1 MGLLVV
7 FRSGQCGSNRDLAG
21 VRLADGQTGPDA
33 GAAAPLA
40 TAAVCL
46 GSFLSGLLMAI
57 LQRAKGLVWGA
68 AEGVLFA
75 GLLFILVHCYQVSET
90 MQFVRAGLV
99 LLMGVLGGVL
109 GMLRTGGGAEC
120 SVHAT
125 AAIHNKSG
133 GKSTMWV
140 YQETETN
147 AAALVPTL
155 PEDTAGESLA
165 EKGAM
170 TPASGRLTEM
180 SPQKAPRR
188 KPFQASRDCILL
200 AAAYLFGTLM
210 AGVLQALC
218 DAEEMETLA
227 YYLDC
232 WRGVFAAS
240 STAQAVGLF
249 GAELAVVLGAAA
261 VFLLLGLSAVG
272 PLPIFLFAML
282 YGTGSGLLSAQL
294 LNSLGAKQLV
304 LFLLT
309 ASLPTALA
317 AGALCLFGAS
327 ALQVSSRIH
336 AFSFGRGDKGSR
348 PAGARLLVG
357 QFALLA
363 VCLCPLCGAATGLVC
378 LANRLMQAG

>member
-1 MGLLVV
+1 MQ
-7 FRSGQCGSNRDLAG
+7 R
-21 VRLADGQTGPDA
+21 RL
-33 GAAAPLA
+33 
-40 TAAVCL
+40 C
-46 GSFLSGLLMAI
+46 
-57 LQRAKGLVWGA
+57 RR
-68 AEGVLFA
+68 
-75 GLLFILVHCYQVSET
+75 C
-90 MQFVRAGLV
+90 
-99 LLMGVLGGVL
+99 
-109 GMLRTGGGAEC
+109 
-120 SVHAT
+120 
-125 AAIHNKSG
+125 
-133 GKSTMWV
+133 
-140 YQETETN
+140 
-147 AAALVPTL
+147 

-165 EKGAM
+165 EKEAM

-180 SPQKAPRR
+180 PPQKAPRR

-240 STAQAVGLF
+240 SAAQAVGLF

-336 AFSFGRGDKGSR
+336 AFSFGRGDKGSHPGRSTAPGGAIRLTGGLSLPALRCGHR
-348 PAGARLLVG
+348 PCMSCKSSDAGRISARLS
-357 QFALLA
+357 
-363 VCLCPLCGAATGLVC
+363 CGLGSDVV
-378 LANRLMQAG
+378 

>member
-1 MGLLVV
+1 
-7 FRSGQCGSNRDLAG
+7 
-21 VRLADGQTGPDA
+21 
-33 GAAAPLA
+33 
-40 TAAVCL
+40 
-46 GSFLSGLLMAI
+46 
-57 LQRAKGLVWGA
+57 
-68 AEGVLFA
+68 
-75 GLLFILVHCYQVSET
+75 
-90 MQFVRAGLV
+90 
-99 LLMGVLGGVL
+99 
-109 GMLRTGGGAEC
+109 
-120 SVHAT
+120 
-125 AAIHNKSG
+125 
-133 GKSTMWV
+133 MWV
-140 YQETETN
+140 YQETKTN

-165 EKGAM
+165 EKEAM
-170 TPASGRLTEM
+170 TPVSEPLAELP
-180 SPQKAPRR
+180 PQKAPRR

-240 STAQAVGLF
+240 SAAQAVGLF
-249 GAELAVVLGAAA
+249 GAELAVVLGAA

-294 LNSLGAKQLV
+294 LDSLGAKQLV

-336 AFSFGRGDKGSR
+336 AFSFGRGGKGNGSLH

>member
-1 MGLLVV
+1 
-7 FRSGQCGSNRDLAG
+7 
-21 VRLADGQTGPDA
+21 
-33 GAAAPLA
+33 
-40 TAAVCL
+40 
-46 GSFLSGLLMAI
+46 
-57 LQRAKGLVWGA
+57 
-68 AEGVLFA
+68 
-75 GLLFILVHCYQVSET
+75 
-90 MQFVRAGLV
+90 
-99 LLMGVLGGVL
+99 
-109 GMLRTGGGAEC
+109 
-120 SVHAT
+120 
-125 AAIHNKSG
+125 
-133 GKSTMWV
+133 MWV
-140 YQETETN
+140 YQETKTN

-165 EKGAM
+165 EKEAM
-170 TPASGRLTEM
+170 TPASKPLAELP
-180 SPQKAPRR
+180 PQKAPRR

-240 STAQAVGLF
+240 SAAQAVGLF

-317 AGALCLFGAS
+317 AGALSIAFGDFQNYWIADRTGRTVQRLNELYSTNGQVGFVATERVDGKIILPEGIQLLKMKAS
-327 ALQVSSRIH
+327 
-336 AFSFGRGDKGSR
+336 
-348 PAGARLLVG
+348 
-357 QFALLA
+357 
-363 VCLCPLCGAATGLVC
+363 
-378 LANRLMQAG
+378 

>member
-1 MGLLVV
+1 
-7 FRSGQCGSNRDLAG
+7 
-21 VRLADGQTGPDA
+21 
-33 GAAAPLA
+33 
-40 TAAVCL
+40 
-46 GSFLSGLLMAI
+46 
-57 LQRAKGLVWGA
+57 
-68 AEGVLFA
+68 
-75 GLLFILVHCYQVSET
+75 
-90 MQFVRAGLV
+90 
-99 LLMGVLGGVL
+99 
-109 GMLRTGGGAEC
+109 
-120 SVHAT
+120 
-125 AAIHNKSG
+125 
-133 GKSTMWV
+133 MWV
-140 YQETETN
+140 YQETKTN
-147 AAALVPTL
+147 AASLVPTL

-165 EKGAM
+165 EKEAM
-170 TPASGRLTEM
+170 TPASGQLTEM
-180 SPQKAPRR
+180 PPQKAPRR

-304 LFLLT
+304 LFAHRQPADGTGGGCALFVRSIGSAGQQPHPRLLFRQRRKGKRQSASGRST
-309 ASLPTALA
+309 APGGAIRLTGGLSLPALRCGHRPCMSCKSSD
-317 AGALCLFGAS
+317 AG
-327 ALQVSSRIH
+327 RI
-336 AFSFGRGDKGSR
+336 S
-348 PAGARLLVG
+348 ARLS
-357 QFALLA
+357 
-363 VCLCPLCGAATGLVC
+363 CGLGPDVV
-378 LANRLMQAG
+378 

>member
-1 MGLLVV
+1 
-7 FRSGQCGSNRDLAG
+7 
-21 VRLADGQTGPDA
+21 
-33 GAAAPLA
+33 
-40 TAAVCL
+40 
-46 GSFLSGLLMAI
+46 
-57 LQRAKGLVWGA
+57 
-68 AEGVLFA
+68 
-75 GLLFILVHCYQVSET
+75 
-90 MQFVRAGLV
+90 
-99 LLMGVLGGVL
+99 
-109 GMLRTGGGAEC
+109 
-120 SVHAT
+120 
-125 AAIHNKSG
+125 
-133 GKSTMWV
+133 MWV

-155 PEDTAGESLA
+155 LEDTAGESLA
-165 EKGAM
+165 EKEAM
-170 TPASGRLTEM
+170 TPVSEPLAELP
-180 SPQKAPRR
+180 PQKAPRR

-240 STAQAVGLF
+240 SMALF
-249 GAELAVVLGAAA
+249 GAELTVVLGAAA

-327 ALQVSSRIH
+327 ALQVSSQIH
-336 AFSFGRGDKGSR
+336 AFSFGRGDKGSH

>member
-1 MGLLVV
+1 
-7 FRSGQCGSNRDLAG
+7 
-21 VRLADGQTGPDA
+21 
-33 GAAAPLA
+33 
-40 TAAVCL
+40 
-46 GSFLSGLLMAI
+46 
-57 LQRAKGLVWGA
+57 
-68 AEGVLFA
+68 
-75 GLLFILVHCYQVSET
+75 
-90 MQFVRAGLV
+90 
-99 LLMGVLGGVL
+99 
-109 GMLRTGGGAEC
+109 
-120 SVHAT
+120 
-125 AAIHNKSG
+125 
-133 GKSTMWV
+133 MWV
-140 YQETETN
+140 YQETKTN
-147 AAALVPTL
+147 AATLVPTL

-165 EKGAM
+165 EKEAM
-170 TPASGRLTEM
+170 TPVSEPLAELP
-180 SPQKAPRR
+180 PQKAPRR

-240 STAQAVGLF
+240 SAAQAVGLF

-272 PLPIFLFAML
+272 PLPIFLFA
-282 YGTGSGLLSAQL
+282 
-294 LNSLGAKQLV
+294 
-304 LFLLT
+304 
-309 ASLPTALA
+309 
-317 AGALCLFGAS
+317 GALCLFGAS

-336 AFSFGRGDKGSR
+336 AFSFGRGDKGSH

>member
-1 MGLLVV
+1 
-7 FRSGQCGSNRDLAG
+7 
-21 VRLADGQTGPDA
+21 
-33 GAAAPLA
+33 
-40 TAAVCL
+40 
-46 GSFLSGLLMAI
+46 
-57 LQRAKGLVWGA
+57 
-68 AEGVLFA
+68 
-75 GLLFILVHCYQVSET
+75 
-90 MQFVRAGLV
+90 
-99 LLMGVLGGVL
+99 
-109 GMLRTGGGAEC
+109 
-120 SVHAT
+120 
-125 AAIHNKSG
+125 
-133 GKSTMWV
+133 MWV
-140 YQETETN
+140 YQETKTN

-155 PEDTAGESLA
+155 PEDQRASLWQ
-165 EKGAM
+165 KKAM

-180 SPQKAPRR
+180 PPQKAPRR

-240 STAQAVGLF
+240 SAAQAVGLF

-304 LFLLT
+304 LFFAHRQPADGT
-309 ASLPTALA
+309 GGRCALFVRCLGS
-317 AGALCLFGAS
+317 AGQQPNPRVLFR
-327 ALQVSSRIH
+327 Q
-336 AFSFGRGDKGSR
+336 RG
-348 PAGARLLVG
+348 
-357 QFALLA
+357 
-363 VCLCPLCGAATGLVC
+363 
-378 LANRLMQAG
+378 